1 MKIATYLNPRYT
13 QLKKQY
19 MMPSKKI
26 NCLVIDDEP
35 PARDILKKYISG
47 VELLQLAGECANAV
61 ETFSFLQ
68 RDSVDLLFLDI
79 KMPHILGTSFLRT
92 LKNPP
97 KVIFTT
103 AYRKYAV
110 EGFDLNA
117 VDFLLKPISFE
128 RFLQAVNKV
137 MQLNIH
143 VIVPSNSS
151 NELLSDQSHPFLY
164 FRADRKMVKVFL
176 DDILLIESLKD
187 YIKVIT
193 KTKVIVSKQSISAL
207 EEMLPRE
214 AFIRVHRSYIIAINK
229 IESYNTDSIEIAK
242 KEIPIG
248 RLFRHDVSKRLNLT
262 PLKTNPSKQSII
274 PLNNK
279 QNDFENDL

>member
-1 MKIATYLNPRYT
+1 MQSP
-13 QLKKQY
+13 
-19 MMPSKKI
+19 KKI
-26 NCLVIDDEP
+26 KCLVIDDEP
-35 PARDILKKYISG
+35 PARDILKKYIAG
-47 VELLQLAGECANAV
+47 VDLLQLSGECSNAV
-61 ETFSFLQ
+61 ETLSFLQ
-68 RDSVDLLFLDI
+68 NNNVDLLFLDI

-143 VIVPSNSS
+143 AQENAKPTP
-151 NELLSDQSHPFLY
+151 EPLPDQSHPFLY

-176 DDILLIESLKD
+176 EDILFIESLKD
-187 YIKVIT
+187 YVKVVTQNKVI
-193 KTKVIVSKQSISAL
+193 ISKQSISSL
-207 EEMLPRE
+207 EEMLPKE
-214 AFIRVHRSYIIAINK
+214 SFVRVHRSYIIALNK
-229 IESYNTDSIEIAK
+229 IDSYNTDIIEIAK
-242 KEIPIG
+242 KDIPIG
-248 RLFRHDVSKRLNLT
+248 RLFRHDVSRTIDISSMKRTNL
-262 PLKTNPSKQSII
+262 KQSVT
-274 PLNNK
+274 PRTNTNSTDSGK
-279 QNDFENDL
+279 ES

>member
-1 MKIATYLNPRYT
+1 MQSP
-13 QLKKQY
+13 
-19 MMPSKKI
+19 KKI
-26 NCLVIDDEP
+26 KCLVIDDEP
-35 PARDILKKYISG
+35 PARDVLKKYIAG
-47 VELLQLAGECANAV
+47 VDLLQLCGECSNAV
-61 ETFSFLQ
+61 ETLSFLQ
-68 RDSVDLLFLDI
+68 NNIVDLLFLDI

-143 VIVPSNSS
+143 VGENSKPAHESVP
-151 NELLSDQSHPFLY
+151 DQSHPFLY

-176 DDILLIESLKD
+176 EDILFIESLKD
-187 YIKVIT
+187 YVKVVT
-193 KTKVIVSKQSISAL
+193 QTKVIISKQSISSL
-207 EEMLPRE
+207 EEMLPKE
-214 AFIRVHRSYIIAINK
+214 SFVRVHRSYIIALNK
-229 IESYNTDSIEIAK
+229 IDSYNTDIIEIGK
-242 KEIPIG
+242 KDIPIG
-248 RLFRHDVSKRLNLT
+248 RLFRHEVSRAIDISSIKNTNANQSVT
-262 PLKTNPSKQSII
+262 PRTNG
-274 PLNNK
+274 NNTDAGK
-279 QNDFENDL
+279 DH

>member
-1 MKIATYLNPRYT
+1 
-13 QLKKQY
+13 

-35 PARDILKKYISG
+35 PARDILKKYIAG
-47 VELLQLAGECANAV
+47 VELLQLAGECSNAV
-61 ETFSFLQ
+61 ETLSFLQ
-68 RDSVDLLFLDI
+68 GNSVDLLFLDI

-103 AYRKYAV
+103 AFRKYAI

-117 VDFLLKPISFE
+117 IDFLLKPISFE

-137 MQLNIH
+137 MQLDIH
-143 VIVPSNSS
+143 VSNANQQ
-151 NELLSDQSHPFLY
+151 NELLPDQSHPFLY

-207 EEMLPRE
+207 EEMLPKE

-248 RLFRHDVSKRLNLT
+248 RLFRHVVSKRLNLT

-274 PLNNK
+274 PLSNK
-279 QNDFENDL
+279 PNDFENDL

>member
-1 MKIATYLNPRYT
+1 MT
-13 QLKKQY
+13 Q
-19 MMPSKKI
+19 SKKI

-35 PARDILKKYISG
+35 PARDILKKYIAG
-47 VELLQLAGECANAV
+47 VELLQLAGECSNAV
-61 ETFSFLQ
+61 ETLSFLQ
-68 RDSVDLLFLDI
+68 GNSVDLLFLDI

-103 AYRKYAV
+103 AFRKYAV

-117 VDFLLKPISFE
+117 IDFLLKPISFE

-137 MQLNIH
+137 MQLDIH
-143 VIVPSNSS
+143 VSNGNQQ
-151 NELLSDQSHPFLY
+151 NELLPDQSHPFLY

-176 DDILLIESLKD
+176 DDIVLIESLKD

-193 KTKVIVSKQSISAL
+193 TTRVIVSKQSISAL
-207 EEMLPRE
+207 EEMLPKD
-214 AFIRVHRSYIIAINK
+214 AFVRVHRSYIIAINK
-229 IESYNTDSIEIAK
+229 IDSYNSDSIELAK

-248 RLFRHDVSKRLNLT
+248 RLFRHDVSKRLNLA
-262 PLKTNPSKQSII
+262 PLKTNPSKQSIT
-274 PLNNK
+274 PSNNK
-279 QNDFENDL
+279 QKDFENEL

>member
-1 MKIATYLNPRYT
+1 M
-13 QLKKQY
+13 
-19 MMPSKKI
+19 
-26 NCLVIDDEP
+26 IDDEP
-35 PARDILKKYISG
+35 PARDILKKYIAG
-47 VELLQLAGECANAV
+47 VELLQLAGECSNAV
-61 ETFSFLQ
+61 ETLSFLQ
-68 RDSVDLLFLDI
+68 GNAVDLLFLDI

-103 AYRKYAV
+103 AFRKYAI

-117 VDFLLKPISFE
+117 IDFLLKPISFE

-137 MQLNIH
+137 MQLDIH
-143 VIVPSNSS
+143 VSNANQQ
-151 NELLSDQSHPFLY
+151 NELLPDQSHPFLY

-248 RLFRHDVSKRLNLT
+248 RLFRHDVSKRLNLM
-262 PLKTNPSKQSII
+262 PLKTNPSKQSIT

-279 QNDFENDL
+279 QNDFENEL